1 MKIERT
7 AQRRIAELAYEV
19 SAFRQVLRF
28 TAYNAMQN
36 TLAGMNPNCEVLRPM
51 RQMTTLLIA
60 ASTHPSQHLLPTR
73 IVEQIVSKQDK

>member
-1 MKIERT
+1 
-7 AQRRIAELAYEV
+7 
-19 SAFRQVLRF
+19 
-28 TAYNAMQN
+28 MQN

-51 RQMTTLLIA
+51 RQMITLLIA